1 MDALRRLAPYG
12 HWLLRIALASVFVY
26 HGWLKIADP
35 GGGAMLGYS
44 STLWLLV
51 GLLEAGGGLLVVLG
65 GILGGPGD
73 LLTRLGGAMLIV
85 PMVGAITQVH
95 WGRWSFVPTQ
105 DYPMGGMEFQT
116 TLLLLALF
124 FVLMGNALQEPSR
137 PGQAPR

>member
-1 MDALRRLAPYG
+1 MDILNRLAPYA

-26 HGWLKIADP
+26 HGGLKIADP
-35 GGGAMLGYS
+35 GGGAMLGYA

-51 GLLEAGGGLLVVLG
+51 GLLEAGGGLLVVVG

-73 LLTRLGGAMLIV
+73 RLTRLGGAMLMV
-85 PMVGAITQVH
+85 PMLGAITQVH
-95 WGRWSFVPTQ
+95 WGRWSFVPTP

-124 FVLMGNALQEPSR
+124 FVLVGNATQERSLPV
-137 PGQAPR
+137 QAPR

>member
-12 HWLLRIALASVFVY
+12 HWLLRLALASVFVY

-35 GGGAMLGYS
+35 GGGAMLGYA

-51 GLLEAGGGLLVVLG
+51 GLLEAGGGLLVVVG
-65 GILGGPGD
+65 GALGGPGD
-73 LLTRLGGAMLIV
+73 RLTRLGGAMLMV
-85 PMVGAITQVH
+85 PMLGAITQVH
-95 WGRWSFVPTQ
+95 WGRWSFVPTP

-124 FVLMGNALQEPSR
+124 FVLVGNTVQERSQPAQALR
-137 PGQAPR
+137 